1 MAAAGT
7 AIRRII
13 RIAMVTPA
21 TRTPTR
27 RTTTAMDGTVVIGR
41 FTGVLGIAE
50 VIEQRVALRSP
61 TKAAYLIAA
70 S

>member
-7 AIRRII
+7 AIRPII
-13 RIAMVTPA
+13 RIAMLTPA

-27 RTTTAMDGTVVIGR
+27 RTTTAMDGMAVIGR
-41 FTGVLGIAE
+41 FTGVLGIVE
-50 VIEQRVALRSP
+50 VIEQRGALRSL
-61 TKAAYLIAA
+61 TKTAHLIAA